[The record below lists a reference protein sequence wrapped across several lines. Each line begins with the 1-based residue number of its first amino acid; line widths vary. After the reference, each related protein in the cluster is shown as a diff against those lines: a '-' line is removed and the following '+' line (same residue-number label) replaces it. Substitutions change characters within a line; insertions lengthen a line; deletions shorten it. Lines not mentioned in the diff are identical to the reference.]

1 MSSIYERAL
10 DVLDNQDDNDEYK
23 EIKFDCSSFVQFC
36 YAKNHI
42 SIPRSSSEQWN
53 KGQQGNGSAG
63 DIACWN
69 GHVGICDGYG
79 NVIHSYRSDQKIYKD
94 SIEDVSTW
102 DKRKLK
108 GYRKF
113 S

>member
-53 KGQQGNGSAG
+53 KGQ
-63 DIACWN
+63 
-69 GHVGICDGYG
+69 
-79 NVIHSYRSDQKIYKD
+79 
-94 SIEDVSTW
+94 
-102 DKRKLK
+102 
-108 GYRKF
+108 
-113 S
+113 